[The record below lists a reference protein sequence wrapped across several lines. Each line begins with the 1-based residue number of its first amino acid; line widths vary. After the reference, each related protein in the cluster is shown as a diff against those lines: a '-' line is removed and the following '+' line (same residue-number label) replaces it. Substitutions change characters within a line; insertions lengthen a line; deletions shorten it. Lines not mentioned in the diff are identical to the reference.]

1 MNLDEKLLLGLNT
14 TVISMVIVFVVLF
27 VISVL
32 ISIQYRILKAIGVIS
47 EKMEA
52 PSQIAPVPTAFSSN
66 TVAAY
71 VSKTG
76 LTSGE
81 ARLVGVEDEELVAVI
96 MTAVSHA
103 SNISLSDLRIRSI
116 KRVDDNWQSTG
127 KQEMANQR
135 L

>member
-14 TVISMVIVFVVLF
+14 TIISMIIVFVVLF
-27 VISVL
+27 VISIL

-47 EKMEA
+47 EKMET
-52 PSQIAPVPTAFSSN
+52 PSQIAQVPTAVSSN
-66 TVAAY
+66 PVAAH

-116 KRVDDNWQSTG
+116 KRVDDNWQSTA